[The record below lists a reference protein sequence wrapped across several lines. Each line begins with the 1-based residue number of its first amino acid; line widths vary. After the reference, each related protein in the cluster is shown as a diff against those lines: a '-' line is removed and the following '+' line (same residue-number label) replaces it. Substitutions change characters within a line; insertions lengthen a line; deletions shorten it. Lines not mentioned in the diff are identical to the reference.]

1 MTTEADNFL
10 LNTQRGCFPHT
21 ERVIFPV
28 LFSHS
33 FAELRINR
41 RRRCL
46 LAQNEEWELNFS
58 VALSEG
64 LDTADT
70 QAHVPTHTEETG
82 GREDPEHR
90 REKGQRTSAHA
101 CLGIKRKKMK
111 DGDWDEAW
119 CWGHYNEPANL
130 LTPPPKH
137 PGG

>member
-1 MTTEADNFL
+1 MTTEADHFL
-10 LNTQRGCFPHT
+10 LDTKRGSFPHT

-28 LFSHS
+28 FFSHS

-64 LDTADT
+64 LDMADT
-70 QAHVPTHTEETG
+70 HREKG

-90 REKGQRTSAHA
+90 CKKGKGRVRVHV
-101 CLGIKRKKMK
+101 
-111 DGDWDEAW
+111 
-119 CWGHYNEPANL
+119 
-130 LTPPPKH
+130 
-137 PGG
+137 